1 MSCINKNSQEFKHLL
16 MQSKLPEAV
25 VEAKI
30 SIWQEQN
37 GLDSYPTI
45 SDLPGIKEVVKEVS
59 KEFVPKVLTKFPM
72 NKENFKSL
80 ESGEKRITIRQ
91 TKYPTGVYKFNN
103 TYYELELIN
112 PNMSKASDISDI
124 AEVRAKFSKEEI
136 KLQHVKDFFNDKR
149 PAYVYKITKL
159 SAEDQSK
166 IKKAESLDI
175 KPVDTFKEQVVN
187 LKRSIANVT
196 NILARTPKGTPRYE
210 KLKNME
216 ANMKDLLAKYEI
228 SGNKAYL
235 YELAEID
242 LDNIE
247 FIIKNYEM
255 GNRETSIK
263 RVAEVLDRLDS
274 LYFLP
279 EVAPR
284 VAELKKRF
292 TSIASH
298 IVQSTVEEVS
308 NIKEGKTY
316 EQLQAEIEDIGGFEK
331 YTGALVNV
339 KNRIARS
346 IGMLIKEAQLKISGK
361 QGEVYESIKSETEK
375 IQKYAKDNSMSV
387 KEVYDLF
394 IQDTDKTT
402 VLTRPYTTEFYDML
416 NTARKAKDKSIYK
429 FATYDEN
436 KGSFV
441 PIDLKR
447 FTNPNYTKIQKT
459 PELKAF
465 YTFYQKTIKE
475 AFDRL
480 PITKQT
486 EWVKE
491 HPEDFIP
498 NIFTESLTDII
509 KIEGLGNKFKGL
521 VKYIT
526 GMKVYEIKNSDFVKD
541 ESLERDIIPVQYLT
555 KLTGTNKSKDLG
567 ESLFK
572 FAAMTIEH
580 EELSEI
586 LPQARL
592 MQRSLADNKFINP
605 HKANTLVNGNESNI
619 YEMVDGFINMQIL
632 GKKTKG
638 RDEVKIEDLYNEEGE
653 VIGKKVIKA
662 GELADFGLKWNSL
675 LRIGL
680 NPFTALTNVI
690 VGETGNITE
699 AAGGRFFNFSDLNKA
714 TGLFFN
720 QTFSK
725 DSKMHALV
733 EKYPMLQELTDYEY
747 AANISIRQGLT
758 GEKLKNYMYAPQKA
772 GEVFLQTRTMV
783 AMMLH
788 TKPDGKTSLW
798 EMLDEKGDIK
808 PEFLK
813 HFGTQA
819 EFKDYMLRMSTR
831 IMGVN
836 EQIHGRYST
845 RDAAILNQNVWAR
858 MAFQFKKWIPAA
870 IESRFGERKFS
881 DRLMVDTEGRWR
893 TVKNLVLNL
902 KDTADRYSK
911 GELTELEIY
920 NFKKTMMEAT
930 ILLATIVGAMA
941 LGWDDDEKRKK
952 SAWYKETMNQLDKVS
967 GDLLFAANPKNIT
980 AMSKSPFAV
989 TKLANSLLTVMW
1001 DIPNGAY
1008 LGDYKIKT
1016 GVHKGENKFYKELGS
1031 IIPIYNQLGQN
1042 IPELW
1047 NEKKYVERVSR

>member
-16 MQSKLPEAV
+16 MQSKLPEEV

-37 GLDSYPTI
+37 GLDSYPTV
-45 SDLPGIKEVVKEVS
+45 SDLPGIKESVTVEAKT
-59 KEFVPKVLTKFPM
+59 KVNYSFPM
-72 NKENFKSL
+72 QKENFKSL
-80 ESGEKRITIRQ
+80 ESGEKRVTIRQ
-91 TKYPTGVYKFNN
+91 KKYDSGVYKFGES
-103 TYYELELIN
+103 YYQVDLIN
-112 PNMSKASDISDI
+112 PNMSKASDIKDI
-124 AEVRAKFSKEEI
+124 DVVRSKFSSDEI
-136 KLQHVKDFFNDKR
+136 KLQHVKDFFNDKK

-159 SAEDQSK
+159 SSENQTK
-166 IKKAESLDI
+166 LKKLESLEV
-175 KPVDTFKEQVVN
+175 KPVDSFKEQVVN
-187 LKRSIANVT
+187 LKRSINNIT
-196 NILARTPKGTPRYE
+196 NLLAKTPKGTPRYD
-210 KLKNME
+210 KFKAME
-216 ANMKDLLAKYEI
+216 TNMKDLLAKYEV
-228 SGNKAYL
+228 SSNKAYL

-242 LDNIE
+242 LNNIE
-247 FIIKNYEM
+247 SLIKAYET
-255 GNRETSIK
+255 GNRETSVKTIS
-263 RVAEVLDRLDS
+263 ELLDRLDS

-292 TSIASH
+292 SSIASH
-298 IVQSTVEEVS
+298 IVKNTVEDVS

-316 EQLQAEIEDIGGFEK
+316 EQLMSETEDIGGFEK

-361 QGEVYESIKSETEK
+361 QGEVYESIKAETEK
-375 IQKYAKDNSMSV
+375 INKYAKDNSMSI
-387 KEVYDLF
+387 KEVYNLF
-394 IQDTDKTT
+394 IQDTNKTT
-402 VLTRPYTTEFYDML
+402 VLTRPYTTEFYEML
-416 NTARKAKDKSIYK
+416 NTARKAKDKSVYK
-429 FATYDEN
+429 FAIYNEE

-441 PIDLKR
+441 PIDTKR
-447 FTNPNYTKIQKT
+447 FNNPNYTKIQNT
-459 PELKAF
+459 PELKSF

-475 AFDRL
+475 AFNRL

-498 NIFTESLTDII
+498 NIFTESLADII
-509 KIEGLGNKFKGL
+509 KVEGLTNKFKGL

-526 GMKVYEIKNSDFVKD
+526 GMKVYEIKNSDFIKD
-541 ESLERDIIPVQYLT
+541 ASLERDIIPVQYLT
-555 KLTGTNKSKDLG
+555 KLTGDNKSRDLG

-605 HKANTLVNGNESNI
+605 HKANELIDGDESNI

-638 RDEVKIEDLYNEEGE
+638 KDEVKVDDLYNEEGE

-662 GELADFGLKWNSL
+662 GELADFGLRWNSL

-699 AAGGRFFNFSDLNKA
+699 AAGGRFFNFTDLNKA

-747 AANISIRQGLT
+747 AANISIKKGLT
-758 GEKLKNYMYAPQKA
+758 GEKLKNYMYLPQKA

-798 EMLDEKGDIK
+798 EMLDEKGNVK

-813 HFGTQA
+813 HFGTEV

-893 TVKNLVLNL
+893 TVKNLIFNL
-902 KDTADRYSK
+902 KDTADRYNK

-980 AMSKSPFAV
+980 AMSKSPIAI

-1008 LGDYKIKT
+1008 LGDYKVKT
-1016 GVHKGENKFYKELGS
+1016 GVHKGENKFYRELGS

>member
-16 MQSKLPEAV
+16 MQSKLPEPV
-25 VEAKI
+25 VEAKV
-30 SIWQEQN
+30 SIWQEQH
-37 GLDSYPTI
+37 GLDSFPTV
-45 SDLPGIKEVVKEVS
+45 SDLPGIKEPIREV
-59 KEFVPKVLTKFPM
+59 
-72 NKENFKSL
+72 
-80 ESGEKRITIRQ
+80 I
-91 TKYPTGVYKFNN
+91 
-103 TYYELELIN
+103 
-112 PNMSKASDISDI
+112 PNV
-124 AEVRAKFSKEEI
+124 EV
-136 KLQHVKDFFNDKR
+136 
-149 PAYVYKITKL
+149 
-159 SAEDQSK
+159 
-166 IKKAESLDI
+166 

-196 NILARTPKGTPRYE
+196 NIIARTPKDSARYE
-210 KLKNME
+210 KLKAME
-216 ANMKDLLAKYEI
+216 ANMKDLLAKYEV
-228 SGNKAYL
+228 SNNKAYL

-255 GNRETSIK
+255 GNRETSVK

-292 TSIASH
+292 TFIASH
-298 IVQSTVEEVS
+298 IVQNTVEEVS

-316 EQLQAEIEDIGGFEK
+316 EQLMSDTKDIGGFEK
-331 YTGALVNV
+331 YTGSLSNV
-339 KNRIARS
+339 ENKIASS
-346 IGMLIKEAQLKISGK
+346 IGALIKKTQLDISGK
-361 QGEVYESIKSETEK
+361 QGEVYESIKAETEK
-375 IQKYAKDNSMSV
+375 IQKYAKDNNMSV
-387 KEVYDLF
+387 KEVYELF
-394 IQDTDKTT
+394 IQDTGKTT

-416 NTARKAKDKSIYK
+416 STARKAKDKSIYK
-429 FATYDEN
+429 FATYDET

-441 PIDLKR
+441 PIDVKR
-447 FTNPNYTKIQKT
+447 FSNPNYVKIQKT

-480 PITKQT
+480 PITRQT

-509 KIEGLGNKFKGL
+509 KTEGLGNKFKGL

-526 GMKVYEIKNSDFVKD
+526 RMKVYEIKNSDFVKD
-541 ESLERDIIPVQYLT
+541 ASLERDIIPVQYLT
-555 KLTGTNKSKDLG
+555 KLTGENKSKDLG

-605 HKANTLVNGNESNI
+605 HKANTLIDGNESNI

-638 RDEVKIEDLYNEEGE
+638 KDEVKVADLYDEQGE

-699 AAGGRFFNFSDLNKA
+699 AAGGRFFNFTDLNKA

-798 EMLDEKGDIK
+798 EMLDEKGEVK

-893 TVKNLVLNL
+893 TVKNLIVNL
-902 KDTADRYSK
+902 KDTADRYNK
-911 GELTELEIY
+911 GQLTELEIY

-1008 LGDYKIKT
+1008 LGDYKVKT
-1016 GVHKGENKFYKELGS
+1016 GVHKGENKFYRELGS
-1031 IIPIYNQLGQN
+1031 IVPIYNQLGQN